1 MMHEYEHQFKG
12 NYGLLI
18 WLRDLA
24 PTFGIQVGG
33 KTIRELMD
41 EIQCAS
47 LSLKAHSAE
56 KTLKNGA
63 VIDTISPAASE
74 TVSTEVKVRT
84 PPTVSYLGRSMTQFP
99 LREIKE

>member
-1 MMHEYEHQFKG
+1 M
-12 NYGLLI
+12 I

-33 KTIRELMD
+33 KTARELMD

-47 LSLKAHSAE
+47 SSLKARSAE
-56 KTLKNGA
+56 KTLNQA
-63 VIDTISPAASE
+63 LLFREYLDAAASE